1 MITGI
6 GQRCGSQPEPRYV
19 RAAPRGSQPEPRY
32 VRPRASQPEAR
43 YVLHVLALVVF
54 SACLALAQGS
64 WLGAPERV
72 AAGIELFRST
82 DPSLV
87 DRTGPIAVYL
97 LRLDPNRVTLASGL
111 SNGEVMDAERVDG
124 IASRYQAIAAVNAGF
139 FNVKNGEPAG
149 LLKVAGELVS
159 DTTIFRGIVAIKAP
173 PGGRPELEFDQAIAR
188 MSADF
193 RAGGRDYLVRIDGVD
208 TTRARGK
215 LMLYTPSYHRDTDTA
230 ANGIEWVLSGSPLT
244 VTDIRRDQGR
254 TPIPPGGAVLSY
266 GGLDPPESLA
276 ALVRGTRV
284 SLPIAWTTRL
294 GLSSKFLDQAHHV
307 INGAGLLK
315 HKGQPVTTWS
325 EAENL
330 NPQTFI
336 DMRHP
341 RTVIGVDR
349 RGAIWLVVV
358 DGRQPGYSIGMT
370 LPDLVRLADRLELQD
385 ALNLDGGGSTTM
397 VVNGQIVNKPS
408 DLAGPRAVSDAI
420 VVKSR

>member
-1 MITGI
+1 VIAGI
-6 GQRCGSQPEPRYV
+6 GQSRGSKPEPRYV
-19 RAAPRGSQPEPRY
+19 RAR
-32 VRPRASQPEAR
+32 VRAC
-43 YVLHVLALVVF
+43 VLAFVVL
-54 SACLALAQGS
+54 SACLTLAQGS
-64 WLGAPERV
+64 WLGPPERV
-72 AAGIELFRST
+72 APGIELFRAT
-82 DPSLV
+82 DSSLV
-87 DRTGPIAVYL
+87 DGTGPIAVYL
-97 LRLDPNRVTLASGL
+97 LRLDPNRITLASGL

-124 IASRYQAIAAVNAGF
+124 IAARYQAVAAVNAGF

-159 DTTIFRGIVAIKAP
+159 DSVTFRGIVAIKAAA
-173 PGGRPELEFDQAIAR
+173 GGRPQLEFDQAIAR

-208 TTRARGK
+208 TTRERGK

-230 ANGIEWVLSGSPLT
+230 GNGIEWVLSGSPLM
-244 VTDIRRDQGR
+244 VTEIRRNQGK
-254 TPIPPGGAVLSY
+254 TPIPPGGAVLSF
-266 GGLDPPESLA
+266 GGLDPPEALA

-307 INGAGLLK
+307 VNGAGLLK
-315 HKGQPVTTWS
+315 HKGRPVTTWR

-358 DGRQPGYSIGMT
+358 DGRQPAYSIGMT

-397 VVNGQIVNKPS
+397 VVKGRIVNKPS
-408 DLAGPRAVSDAI
+408 DAAGPRAVSDAI
-420 VVKSR
+420 VVRSR